1 LLVLRRGNQP
11 MVPSD
16 LAFPKLSSLKKIL
29 ERFPVEASA
38 PCRID
43 SGGTWDIK
51 ALALPLVPVLPVTVN
66 IALTLR
72 TTVILAPFAEGRVRV
87 SSQGFSHEEEYAADA
102 PRFDTPFGLF
112 FAALAHFMGHGVEVH
127 IKTAS
132 PVKAALGG
140 SSTALIALI
149 KALSKAAAHLGAPM
163 LTKRQILHLG
173 YHLEDAVSA
182 GKCGIQDQAAAVY
195 GGVNQWNWHY
205 ESTQRLFR
213 RQSLLDPAG
222 QTELS
227 ERLLLAYSGTSHV
240 SSRVNQAWIREFLS
254 GKTRDGWIKVN
265 EVVRNLGRRIKE
277 KAWKEAVCLLRE
289 EMAVRREI
297 TPDAL
302 IPITDR
308 LIRQAEDAGCG
319 ARFTG
324 AGAGGSV
331 WALGEK
337 DKIDDLRTLWGDTLA
352 SVKGGGLLHCRV
364 DPKGTL

>member
-1 LLVLRRGNQP
+1 
-11 MVPSD
+11 MVPSN
-16 LAFPKLSSLKKIL
+16 LAFPKALSLKKIL

-51 ALALPLVPVLPVTVN
+51 ALALPMAPVLPVTVN

-72 TTVILAPFAEGRVRV
+72 TRVSLAPFTEGRVRI
-87 SSQGFSHEEEYAADA
+87 SSRGFSHEEEYAADTF
-102 PRFDTPFGLF
+102 RFDTPFGLF
-112 FAALAHFMGHGVEVH
+112 FAALAHFACHGVEVH

-163 LTKRQILHLG
+163 LTRKQILHLG
-173 YHLEDAVSA
+173 YHLEDAVST

-195 GGVNQWNWHY
+195 GGVNRWSWHY
-205 ESTQRLFR
+205 ESTERLFH
-213 RQSLLDPAG
+213 RQTLLDRTG
-222 QTELS
+222 RRELS

-240 SSRVNQAWIREFLS
+240 SSRVNQAWIRDFLS
-254 GKTRDGWIKVN
+254 GKTRAGWIKAN
-265 EVVRNLGRRIKE
+265 DVVRKLGRRIKE
-277 KAWKEAVCLLRE
+277 KAWKEAANLIRE

-302 IPITDR
+302 IPITER

-337 DKIDDLRTLWGDTLA
+337 ERIDDLRSLWGETLTLA
-352 SVKGGGLLHCRV
+352 KDAGLLSCEV
-364 DPKGTL
+364 DPKGVV

>member
-1 LLVLRRGNQP
+1 
-11 MVPSD
+11 MVPSH
-16 LAFPKLSSLKKIL
+16 LAFPKASSLKKIL

-51 ALALPLVPVLPVTVN
+51 ALALPMAPVLPVTVN

-72 TTVILAPFAEGRVRV
+72 TKVTLAPFAEGRVRI
-87 SSQGFSHEEEYAADA
+87 SSQGFSHQEEYAADA

-112 FAALAHFMGHGVEVH
+112 FAALAHFKGHGVEVH

-163 LTKRQILHLG
+163 LTRRQILHLG

-195 GGVNQWNWHY
+195 GGVNQWSWQY
-205 ESTQRLFR
+205 ESTRRLFDR
-213 RQSLLDPAG
+213 RPLLNRAG
-222 QTELS
+222 QRELS
-227 ERLLLAYSGTSHV
+227 EHLLLAYSGTSHV
-240 SSRVNQAWIREFLS
+240 SSRVNQAWIKAFLS
-254 GKTRDGWIKVN
+254 GKTRSGWIKANDVVN
-265 EVVRNLGRRIKE
+265 KLARRIEE
-277 KAWKEAVCLLRE
+277 KAWEEAVHLLRE
-289 EMAVRREI
+289 EMAVRRQI

-302 IPITDR
+302 IPITER

-337 DKIDDLRTLWGDTLA
+337 EKIDDLRTLWGNTFA
-352 SVKGGGLLHCRV
+352 SVKGGGLLHCEV
-364 DPKGTL
+364 DPVGVR

>member
-1 LLVLRRGNQP
+1 
-11 MVPSD
+11 MVPSN
-16 LAFPKLSSLKKIL
+16 LKLPTASSLKKIL
-29 ERFPVEASA
+29 ERLPVEASA

-51 ALALPLVPVLPVTVN
+51 AFALPMAPVLPVTVN

-72 TTVILAPFAEGRVRV
+72 TEVTLAPFTEGRVRI
-87 SSQGFSHEEEYAADA
+87 SSHGFFHKEEYPADA
-102 PRFDTPFGLF
+102 LRFDTPFGLF
-112 FAALAHFMGHGVEVH
+112 FAALAHFACHGLEVR
-127 IKTAS
+127 IKAAS

-149 KALSKAAAHLGAPM
+149 QALSKATSKLGRPI
-163 LTKRQILHLG
+163 LTRKEILHLG

-195 GGVNQWNWHY
+195 GGVNRWIWHY
-205 ESTQRLFR
+205 ESTKRLFR
-213 RQSLLDPAG
+213 RQALLNRSG
-222 QTELS
+222 QRDLS
-227 ERLLLAYSGTSHV
+227 EHILLAYSGTSHV
-240 SSRVNQAWIREFLS
+240 SSRMNQAWIKDFLS
-254 GKTRDGWIKVN
+254 GKTRAGWVKVN
-265 EVVRNLGRRIKE
+265 DVVKNLSRLMEK
-277 KAWKEAVCLLRE
+277 KAWKEAANLLRE

-302 IPITDR
+302 IPITEQ

-337 DKIDDLRTLWGDTLA
+337 ERIDKLRNLWRDSLRQ
-352 SVKGGGLLHCRV
+352 VKGAGLLNCEV
-364 DPKGTL
+364 DPNGVL

>member
-1 LLVLRRGNQP
+1 MPPQTG
-11 MVPSD
+11 
-16 LAFPKLSSLKKIL
+16 AFKKTL
-29 ERFPVEASA
+29 ESFPIEASA

-51 ALALPLVPVLPVTVN
+51 TLALPMAHARPATVN
-66 IALTLR
+66 IAITLR
-72 TTVILAPFAEGRVRV
+72 TTVTLTPFTRGRVRV
-87 SSQGFSHEEEYAADA
+87 SSQGFPHEEEYDA
-102 PRFDTPFGLF
+102 GTVRFDTPFGLF
-112 FAALAHFMGHGVEVH
+112 FAALAHFACHGVEVH
-127 IKTAS
+127 IRAAS

-149 KALSKAAAHLGAPM
+149 KALCKATARPDSPKW
-163 LTKRQILHLG
+163 TRKQILHLG

-195 GGVNQWNWHY
+195 GGVNRWTWHY
-205 ESTQRLFR
+205 ESAERFFR
-213 RQSLLDPAG
+213 RQPLLNRSA
-222 QTELS
+222 QRELS

-240 SSRVNQAWIREFLS
+240 SSRMNQAWIKDFLS
-254 GKTRDGWIKVN
+254 GKTRAGWIKVN
-265 EVVRNLGRRIKE
+265 RVVGDLGRMIQK
-277 KAWKEAVCLLRE
+277 KAWAEAATLLRE

-302 IPITDR
+302 IPITER
-308 LIRQAEDAGCG
+308 LIRQAEEAGCG

-337 DKIDDLRTLWGDTLA
+337 EGIDALRHVWRDTLA
-352 SVKGGGLLHCRV
+352 PVKGAGFLCAEV
-364 DPKGTL
+364 DPEGVV